1 MADLQT
7 IKLLVNT
14 PDRVFYHDDATFVE
28 LSTSEG
34 DIGVYPGHIPLT
46 AVVGPCVLSI
56 HNGNDVRKAAVH
68 GGIIE
73 ILKDKITILAEVA
86 EWSDEI
92 DVERANEARLRAE
105 KRLASHD
112 SDLDMVRAET
122 ALKRSLARIKAVN

>member
-46 AVVGPCVLSI
+46 VVVPCVLSI
-56 HNGNDVRKAAVH
+56 HNGNDVKKAAVH

-112 SDLDMVRAET
+112 SNLDMVRAEA

>member
-34 DIGVYPGHIPLT
+34 DIGVYPDHIPLT
-46 AVVGPCVLSI
+46 AVVVPSVLTI
-56 HNGNDVRKAAVH
+56 HQGNEIKKAAIQ
-68 GGIIE
+68 GGIVE

-105 KRLASHD
+105 KRLASKD
-112 SDLDMVRAET
+112 ADLDMVRAEA
-122 ALKRSLARIKAVN
+122 ALKRSLARINAAN

>member
-46 AVVGPCVLSI
+46 ADVVPCVLSI
-56 HNGNDVRKAAVH
+56 HNGNDVKKAAVH

-112 SDLDMVRAET
+112 SNLDMVRAEA
-122 ALKRSLARIKAVN
+122 ALKRSLARIKAAN

>member
-46 AVVGPCVLSI
+46 AVVVPCVLSI
-56 HNGNDVRKAAVH
+56 HNGNDVKKAAVH

-86 EWSDEI
+86 EWSDE
-92 DVERANEARLRAE
+92 NEARLRAE

-112 SDLDMVRAET
+112 SNLDMVRAET

>member
-46 AVVGPCVLSI
+46 AVVDPCVLSI
-56 HNGNDVRKAAVH
+56 HNGNDVKKAAVH

-112 SDLDMVRAET
+112 SNLDMVRAEA

>member
-34 DIGVYPGHIPLT
+34 DIGVYPLT
-46 AVVGPCVLSI
+46 AVVVPCVLSI
-56 HNGNDVRKAAVH
+56 HNGNDVKKAAVH

-112 SDLDMVRAET
+112 SDLDMVRAEA

>member
-46 AVVGPCVLSI
+46 AVVVPCVLSI
-56 HNGNDVRKAAVH
+56 HNGNDVKKAAVH

-86 EWSDEI
+86 EWS
-92 DVERANEARLRAE
+92 
-105 KRLASHD
+105 SHD
-112 SDLDMVRAET
+112 SNLDMVRAEA
-122 ALKRSLARIKAVN
+122 ALKRSLARIKAAN

>member
-34 DIGVYPGHIPLT
+34 DIGVYPGHIPQT
-46 AVVGPCVLSI
+46 ADIVPSVLSI
-56 HNGNDVRKAAVH
+56 HKGNDIKKAAVH

-112 SDLDMVRAET
+112 SNLDMVRAET

>member
-46 AVVGPCVLSI
+46 AVVVPCVLSI
-56 HNGNDVRKAAVH
+56 HNGNDVKKAAVH

-92 DVERANEARLRAE
+92 DVERANEARLRA
-105 KRLASHD
+105 SQP
-112 SDLDMVRAET
+112 
-122 ALKRSLARIKAVN
+122 

>member
-46 AVVGPCVLSI
+46 AVVVHCVLSI
-56 HNGNDVRKAAVH
+56 HNGNDVKKAAVH

-112 SDLDMVRAET
+112 SNLDMVRAEA

>member
-34 DIGVYPGHIPLT
+34 DIGVYPDHIPLT
-46 AVVGPCVLSI
+46 AVVVPSVLTI
-56 HNGNDVRKAAVH
+56 HQGNEIKKAAIH
-68 GGIIE
+68 GGIVE

-105 KRLASHD
+105 KRLASKD
-112 SDLDMVRAET
+112 ADLDMVRAEA
-122 ALKRSLARIKAVN
+122 ALKRSLARINAAN

>member
-46 AVVGPCVLSI
+46 AVVVPCVLSI
-56 HNGNDVRKAAVH
+56 HNGNNVKKAAVH

-86 EWSDEI
+86 D
-92 DVERANEARLRAE
+92 NN
-105 KRLASHD
+105 
-112 SDLDMVRAET
+112 LDMVRAEA

>member
-34 DIGVYPGHIPLT
+34 DIGVYPVFIQLT
-46 AVVGPCVLSI
+46 AVGVPCVLSI
-56 HNGNDVRKAAVH
+56 HNGNDVKKAAVH

-112 SDLDMVRAET
+112 SNLDMVRAET

>member
-34 DIGVYPGHIPLT
+34 DIGVYPGHIPFT
-46 AVVGPCVLSI
+46 AVVVPCVLSI
-56 HNGNDVRKAAVH
+56 HNGNDVKKAAVH

-112 SDLDMVRAET
+112 SNLDMVRAET

>member
-34 DIGVYPGHIPLT
+34 DIGVYPGYIPLT
-46 AVVGPCVLSI
+46 AVVVPCVLSI
-56 HNGNDVRKAAVH
+56 HNGNDVKKAAVH

-112 SDLDMVRAET
+112 SDLDMVRAEA

>member
-56 HNGNDVRKAAVH
+56 HNGNDVKKAAVH

-112 SDLDMVRAET
+112 NSLDMVRADA

>member
-14 PDRVFYHDDATFVE
+14 PDRVFYHDDATFV
-28 LSTSEG
+28 
-34 DIGVYPGHIPLT
+34 
-46 AVVGPCVLSI
+46 
-56 HNGNDVRKAAVH
+56 
-68 GGIIE
+68 
-73 ILKDKITILAEVA
+73 KDKITILAEVA

-112 SDLDMVRAET
+112 NSLDMVRADA

>member
-1 MADLQT
+1 MIQCRRGFPILNIIECGFAD
-7 IKLLVNT
+7 
-14 PDRVFYHDDATFVE
+14 
-28 LSTSEG
+28 
-34 DIGVYPGHIPLT
+34 PGHIPLT
-46 AVVGPCVLSI
+46 AVVVPCVLSI
-56 HNGNDVRKAAVH
+56 HNGNDVKKAAVH

-112 SDLDMVRAET
+112 SNLDMVRAET

>member
-46 AVVGPCVLSI
+46 AVVVPCVLSI
-56 HNGNDVRKAAVH
+56 HKKAAVH

-112 SDLDMVRAET
+112 SNLDMVRAEA

>member
-46 AVVGPCVLSI
+46 AVPCVLSI
-56 HNGNDVRKAAVH
+56 HNGNDVKKAAVH

-112 SDLDMVRAET
+112 NSLDMVRADA

>member
-34 DIGVYPGHIPLT
+34 DIGVYP
-46 AVVGPCVLSI
+46 VPCVLSI
-56 HNGNDVRKAAVH
+56 HNGNDVKKAAVH

-112 SDLDMVRAET
+112 SNLDMVRAEA

>member
-46 AVVGPCVLSI
+46 AVGFPCGLSI
-56 HNGNDVRKAAVH
+56 HNGNDIKKAAVH

-112 SDLDMVRAET
+112 SNLDMVRAEA

>member
-1 MADLQT
+1 MADSQT

-34 DIGVYPGHIPLT
+34 DIGVYPDHIPLT
-46 AVVGPCVLSI
+46 AVVVPSVLTI
-56 HNGNDVRKAAVH
+56 HQGNEIKKAAIH
-68 GGIIE
+68 GGIVE

-105 KRLASHD
+105 KRLASKD
-112 SDLDMVRAET
+112 ADLDMVRAEA
-122 ALKRSLARIKAVN
+122 ALKRSLARINAAN

>member
-56 HNGNDVRKAAVH
+56 HNGNDVKKAAVH

>member
-1 MADLQT
+1 MCIRDSV
-7 IKLLVNT
+7 K
-14 PDRVFYHDDATFVE
+14 
-28 LSTSEG
+28 
-34 DIGVYPGHIPLT
+34 
-46 AVVGPCVLSI
+46 
-56 HNGNDVRKAAVH
+56 KAAVH

-112 SDLDMVRAET
+112 NSLDMVRADA

>member
-46 AVVGPCVLSI
+46 AVVVPCVLSI
-56 HNGNDVRKAAVH
+56 HNGNDVKKAAVH
-68 GGIIE
+68 GGIKE
-73 ILKDKITILAEVA
+73 ILKDILAEVA

-112 SDLDMVRAET
+112 SNLDMVRAEA

>member
-34 DIGVYPGHIPLT
+34 DIGVYPGHIPFT
-46 AVVGPCVLSI
+46 AVVVPCVLSI
-56 HNGNDVRKAAVH
+56 HNGNDIKKAAVH

-112 SDLDMVRAET
+112 SNLDMVRAET

>member
-46 AVVGPCVLSI
+46 AVVFPCVLSI
-56 HNGNDVRKAAVH
+56 HNGNDVKKAAVH

-112 SDLDMVRAET
+112 SNLDMVRAET

>member
-28 LSTSEG
+28 LSTGEG
-34 DIGVYPGHIPLT
+34 DIGVYPGLIPLT
-46 AVVGPCVLSI
+46 AVVVPCVLSI
-56 HNGNDVRKAAVH
+56 HNGNDVKKAAVH

-112 SDLDMVRAET
+112 SNLDMVRAET

>member
-1 MADLQT
+1 MADSKT

-34 DIGVYPGHIPLT
+34 DIGVYPDHIPLT
-46 AVVGPCVLSI
+46 AVVVPSVLTI
-56 HNGNDVRKAAVH
+56 HQGNEIKKAAIH
-68 GGIIE
+68 GGIVE

-92 DVERANEARLRAE
+92 DVVRANEARLRAE
-105 KRLASHD
+105 KRLASKD
-112 SDLDMVRAET
+112 ADLDMVRAEA
-122 ALKRSLARIKAVN
+122 ALKRSLARINAAN

>member
-46 AVVGPCVLSI
+46 AVVAPCVLSI
-56 HNGNDVRKAAVH
+56 HNGNDVKKAAVH

-112 SDLDMVRAET
+112 SNLDMVRAEA
-122 ALKRSLARIKAVN
+122 ALKRSLARIKAAN

>member
-1 MADLQT
+1 MYKRQ
-7 IKLLVNT
+7 
-14 PDRVFYHDDATFVE
+14 
-28 LSTSEG
+28 
-34 DIGVYPGHIPLT
+34 
-46 AVVGPCVLSI
+46 
-56 HNGNDVRKAAVH
+56 HNGNDVKKAAVH

-112 SDLDMVRAET
+112 SNLDMVRAEA
-122 ALKRSLARIKAVN
+122 ALKRSLARIKAAN